1 MALIIFS
8 VLSLV
13 LALSGNLL
21 INYKKKI
28 GFYIWIASDVTWII
42 VNFLGKPNYPQ
53 ILMYV
58 VYIAINIDGII
69 RWTKMSKEKSYEKS
83 EPKRVGENESDILVS

>member
-1 MALIIFS
+1 MALKIFS
-8 VLSLV
+8 VLSLF

-28 GFYIWIASDVTWII
+28 GFFIWIASDITWII

-53 ILMYV
+53 ILMYLI
-58 VYIAINIDGII
+58 YIIINIDGVI
-69 RWTKMSKEKSYEKS
+69 RWSKNKG
-83 EPKRVGENESDILVS
+83 EPNDDSKNKRH